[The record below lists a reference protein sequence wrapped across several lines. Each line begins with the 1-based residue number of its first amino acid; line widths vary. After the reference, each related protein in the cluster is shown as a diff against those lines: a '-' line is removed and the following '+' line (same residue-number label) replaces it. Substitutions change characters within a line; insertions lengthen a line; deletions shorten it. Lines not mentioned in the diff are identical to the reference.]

1 MKMTKHKD
9 GFASAFIIIAKKIRY
24 EFFISV
30 ILGAIPVIIYTRNP
44 KELDDIVSG
53 LLAIGSIIDYAGFL
67 LIPYCIATAIRFGM
81 RFISENA
88 QKKLVTIHKMM
99 TEVGT
104 SFLTILRT
112 GGGAMIG
119 VLCLGLF
126 TSIITLTKGDYIMLT
141 VSVTCVLIACT
152 CMAFLHEFLAKAS
165 RTSQYDNPIKLDRG
179 LLR

>member
-1 MKMTKHKD
+1 M
-9 GFASAFIIIAKKIRY
+9 I
-24 EFFISV
+24 
-30 ILGAIPVIIYTRNP
+30 
-44 KELDDIVSG
+44 SG
-53 LLAIGSIIDYAGFL
+53 LLAIGSLIDYAGLL

-119 VLCLGLF
+119 VLCLGLC

-165 RTSQYDNPIKLDRG
+165 RTSQYDNPIKLDRD